1 MQNTKRNSVKKN
13 FIMNFF
19 IQGSAYIIPF
29 FLTPYV
35 SRILMP
41 EGMGKISF
49 CTSILTY
56 LMLISMLGIPTYG
69 IRACSGIVNDRD
81 KLSQTVQEIFLINIV
96 MTFLAYICLWL
107 LVKNIP
113 SFATSSALLKWMSVG
128 IVLNTVG
135 LDWVYKSYEEYT
147 VLAIR
152 SVIVKI
158 FVIVAVFLFVK
169 NEDDILLYGLLTM
182 IASYGAN
189 AINFI
194 NSHKLV
200 DWKPRKKYEFR
211 RHLHAIFI
219 FFSMTV
225 AVTIYTNL
233 DIVMLKL
240 MSDDIQVGLYD
251 ASIKV
256 KTLLLGVVSSLGAVL
271 LPRVCAYIAEEQY
284 DMFRNLCER
293 ALNIIFL
300 ITIPLVTY
308 FILFS
313 PETIYCLSGE
323 AFLDAVP
330 AMRILMLTLL
340 FIGITNIT
348 GTQML
353 VPLGNEKWVLYSE
366 IAGAAIDIIVNFFL
380 IPRCGIV
387 GAAIGTLVAEI
398 VVFGVQIYACREYA
412 FSILRGIKYYKPFLA
427 TFASTFLVL
436 EIKFLKINIL
446 LKLLISFSCFFIC
459 YTFLLIFFKEEE
471 ITSLVKNVL
480 NFLKR
485 GKTNE

>member
-1 MQNTKRNSVKKN
+1 MQNTRRNSVKKN

-19 IQGSAYIIPF
+19 IQGSAYILPF
-29 FLTPYV
+29 FLTPYI

-81 KLSQTVQEIFLINIV
+81 KLSQTVQEIFLINVV
-96 MTFLAYICLWL
+96 MTVFAYICLWL
-107 LVKNIP
+107 LVKFVP
-113 SFATSSALLKWMSVG
+113 SFSASSTLFKWMSIG
-128 IVLNTVG
+128 ILLNTLG

-147 VLAIR
+147 TLAIR
-152 SVIVKI
+152 SFIAKI
-158 FVIVAVFLFVK
+158 LVIVAVFLFVK
-169 NEDDILLYGLLTM
+169 KEEDILLYGLLTM
-182 IASYGAN
+182 FASYGAN
-189 AINFI
+189 LINFI
-194 NSHKLV
+194 NSYKLV
-200 DWKPRKKYEFR
+200 DWKPRKKYEFKK
-211 RHLHAIFI
+211 HLHAIFI

-225 AVTIYTNL
+225 AITIYTNL

-240 MSDDIQVGLYD
+240 MSNDVQVGLYD

-284 DMFRNLCER
+284 DRFRNLCER
-293 ALNIIFL
+293 ALNVIFL

-313 PETIYCLSGE
+313 QETIYCLSGE

-330 AMRILMLTLL
+330 AMRILMLTLI

-353 VPLGNEKWVLYSE
+353 VPLGNEQWVLYSE
-366 IAGAAIDIIVNFFL
+366 IAGAIIDVIINFCL
-380 IPRCGIV
+380 IPRYGIV

-398 VVFGVQIYACREYA
+398 AVFAVQIYACREYA
-412 FSILRGIKYYKPFLA
+412 LSILKGIKYYKPLCA
-427 TFASTFLVL
+427 TFISTALVL
-436 EIKFLKINIL
+436 GIHLLKINIL

-459 YTFLLIFFKEEE
+459 YALLLILFKEEE
-471 ITSLVKNVL
+471 TVSLIKNAL
-480 NFLKR
+480 NLLKR
-485 GKTNE
+485 GKPNE